1 MLKRCAIKRII
12 ISTGALLIFFL
23 VYFFPNQNNF
33 SIPEEV
39 IYIEELTLPLYT
51 IDQNN
56 YVARTNI
63 IKKENDDINYIINVL
78 TKGSIN
84 SNYLPSNFYSPIP
97 KDTKLID
104 YSLND
109 GILKLNFSKE
119 LLNVT
124 KADEEKMLESLI
136 YSLCELDNVNKIMIF
151 VENEKLNEL
160 PNSKTKLPTVLDKTY
175 GINKVYDIKNIKDTS
190 KTTIYY
196 LSKYDDELYYVPITK
211 ITNNDEK
218 NYVEIIVN
226 ELKTSPI
233 YESNLLSY
241 LNASYELESYE
252 ILENSITLSFNNN
265 LIASLEDK
273 DLVEKVKYSISLSL
287 RDTYNL
293 DNIIINMN

>member
-1 MLKRCAIKRII
+1 MLKRHAIKKII
-12 ISTGALLIFFL
+12 ISTGTLLIFFL
-23 VYFFPNQNNF
+23 IYFFPNQNNF

-39 IYIEELTLPLYT
+39 IYIDELTLPLYT

-97 KDTKLID
+97 KGTKLID

-109 GILKLNFSKE
+109 GLLKLNFSKE

-124 KADEEKMLESLI
+124 EEDEEKMIESLI
-136 YSLCELDNVNKIMIF
+136 YSLCELDNVKNIMIF

-160 PNSKTKLPTVLDKTY
+160 PNSKIKLPTTLDKSY
-175 GINKVYDIKNIKDTS
+175 GINKVYDIKNFKDTT

-196 LSKYDDELYYVPITK
+196 LSKYENDFYYVPISK
-211 ITNNDEK
+211 ITNSDEK

-233 YESNLLSY
+233 YENNLLSY